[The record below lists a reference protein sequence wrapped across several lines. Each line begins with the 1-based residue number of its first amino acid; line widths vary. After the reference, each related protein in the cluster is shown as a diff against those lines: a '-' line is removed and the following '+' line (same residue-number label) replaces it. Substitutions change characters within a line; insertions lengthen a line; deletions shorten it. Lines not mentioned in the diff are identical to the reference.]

1 MTRTNNHIGGKI
13 LECNLYSSF
22 RNPVILILMFI
33 PAILICSVTVF
44 VVLNEYDS
52 WTASGTVLSMFNP
65 YQHFAYYISL
75 IGKYIIPV
83 VYMCV
88 SAASDNINIQSAPP
102 FQVLPCKHS
111 TIVICNIFQNSLI
124 VVVSICLANITFI
137 LCTNL
142 IAFYMPMLDLS
153 SYRTL
158 FDFLT
163 FFIRLGLVAIL
174 ISITQ
179 TLAQLFCKSIW
190 PPITI
195 GLVLMTTNILPEG
208 YNVYSDGLLWVWTG
222 FNTGISLIKDILC
235 LAKMVSV
242 CILIIIGLM
251 LWTRKK

>member
-1 MTRTNNHIGGKI
+1 MTRTNNHIGRKI

-22 RNPVILILMFI
+22 RNPVILILMFV
-33 PAILICSVTVF
+33 PAIFVCFVTIC

-83 VYMCV
+83 VYICV
-88 SAASDNINIQSAPP
+88 SAANAHGNAQRVHP

-111 TIVICNIFQNSLI
+111 TIVFCNILQVSLI
-124 VVVSICLANITFI
+124 VVISICLANISFI
-137 LCTNL
+137 LCTYL
-142 IAFYMPMLDLS
+142 MAFYMPRLDLS
-153 SYRTL
+153 SYQTL

-163 FFIRLGLVAIL
+163 FFMRLGFVAIS

-179 TLAQLFCKSIW
+179 TLTQLYCKSIW
-190 PPITI
+190 TPITI
-195 GLVLMTTNILPEG
+195 GLVLMTTNVLPEG

-222 FNTGISLIKDILC
+222 FNTGISLIKDVLC
-235 LAKMVSV
+235 LAKMASV
-242 CILIIIGLM
+242 CILIIIGVM
-251 LWTRKK
+251 LWTRK